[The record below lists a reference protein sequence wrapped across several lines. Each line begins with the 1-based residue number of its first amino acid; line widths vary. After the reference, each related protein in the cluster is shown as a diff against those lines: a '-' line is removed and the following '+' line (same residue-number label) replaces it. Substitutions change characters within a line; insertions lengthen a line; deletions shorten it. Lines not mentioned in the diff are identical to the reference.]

1 MHGRKNSCRFV
12 ALFTAILLFLCSLSG
27 CGQVAQEVPSD
38 SISTVN
44 GEEGVTFQDARGNTV
59 TLKSWD
65 RVISLYGSFAEMWT
79 LAGGELIGVTEDAV
93 EERQMTLG
101 EHVEIIGSVKSP
113 NLEAVLALEP
123 DFVILSADIA
133 TQVDLES
140 ALKEAKVP
148 FAYFRVD
155 TFEDYRSLLERFCTL
170 TGRSDLYE
178 EYGGKVQAKIEAIK
192 ALAAEEEHPTGLLI
206 RAFSTGAKAKG
217 TDHQAGV
224 MLEDLGVDNIVS
236 RHESLLED
244 LSIEEIIEEDPD
256 YIFITTMGSEDAAL
270 EALENGI
277 MANPAWSGLTAVQ
290 EGHWYVLP
298 KELFHYKPNARWG
311 ESYAYLA
318 KLLYP
323 QLTEEVDEI
332 MA

>member
-1 MHGRKNSCRFV
+1 MYSRTGHGKRV
-12 ALFTAILLFLCSLSG
+12 ALITAVLVFLCALSG
-27 CGQVAQEVPSD
+27 CGQGASPAS
-38 SISTVN
+38 SATVS
-44 GEEGVTFQDARGNTV
+44 EAEGVTFQDARGNTV
-59 TLKSWD
+59 TLQSWD

-79 LAGGELIGVTEDAV
+79 LSGGELIGVTEDAV
-93 EERQMTLG
+93 EERQMALG
-101 EHVEIIGSVKSP
+101 EDVEIIGSVKNP
-113 NLEAVLALEP
+113 NLETILELEP

-133 TQVDLES
+133 TQVDLEA
-140 ALKEAKVP
+140 ALKEAKIP

-170 TGRSDLYE
+170 TGRPDLYQ
-178 EYGGKVQAKIEAIK
+178 EYGVKVQEKIERIK
-192 ALAAEEEHPTGLLI
+192 GLAAEEEHPTGLLI

-217 TDHQAGV
+217 ADNQTGV
-224 MLEDLGVDNIVS
+224 MLEDLGVDNIAA
-236 RHESLLED
+236 RHQSLLED

-256 YIFITTMGSEDAAL
+256 YIFVTTMGSEEEALAAL
-270 EALENGI
+270 EEGI

-298 KELFHYKPNARWG
+298 KELFHYKPNARWA

-323 QLTEEVDEI
+323 QLTEAVDEI